1 MLRSSLAQ
9 VAQLVERV
17 PEEDEVVG
25 SSPTLSTYEKT
36 ATRPFFHMCSGRKA
50 LECLPV
56 GLEQRTDVSC
66 FP

>member
-36 ATRPFFHMCSGRKA
+36 A
-50 LECLPV
+50 
-56 GLEQRTDVSC
+56 
-66 FP
+66 